1 MGAARE
7 DVDGGWCVC
16 VSQGRV
22 EEAKGPVGNSRM
34 MARKC
39 KLREKVLLQEA
50 NEKGE
55 WERRPG
61 WAPWGSFSSL
71 LENTLQFKI
80 GTRVHQARP
89 PWSSQPRA
97 EGRTPET

>member
-1 MGAARE
+1 MS
-7 DVDGGWCVC
+7 
-16 VSQGRV
+16 VSQGSV

-34 MARKC
+34 MVRRC
-39 KLREKVLLQEA
+39 KLRERVLLHEA
-50 NEKGE
+50 DEKGE

-61 WAPWGSFSSL
+61 WAPWGFFSSL

-89 PWSSQPRA
+89 PWSSQLRA
-97 EGRTPET
+97 EVRTPET